1 MSWFQPVN
9 GLMVMMFHILR
20 LVSRNAAWSAV
31 SGLEAGMRTSRN
43 AACMSTLLLIS
54 LGCGSDEKK
63 YPEIDANFDNP
74 GAVAG
79 KGTLDAGKGLQ
90 PGECANGL
98 VTTSRVTPRVVLVLD
113 GSCSMSTNYPA
124 NGAAS
129 STECTTNEN
138 GRWSALRRALID
150 PQRGVVARL
159 QGVVEFGVAVF
170 GTAVKCP
177 IPGSPVEPGLN
188 NLTRIAQRVPSVQPG
203 MYTPTGPALDWVYDN
218 LITQSGGP
226 DDRSGPQIVILA
238 TDGEPNSCGGGGGGG
253 GGGRG
258 NQGGGGGATTNY
270 QPSIDAVRKGTNKGA
285 TTYVIS
291 LADAAGPFHD
301 HLQEL
306 ANLGNPSANGRAQ
319 LYEPSSPEQLEAN
332 LQSLVSAAVGCEL
345 QLNGAV
351 DTMQAC
357 SGSVKLQG
365 TPLECN
371 SPNGWTLID
380 ERHIRIQG
388 TACDKLTNA
397 PETLVEA
404 SFDCTVFR
412 PD

>member
-1 MSWFQPVN
+1 
-9 GLMVMMFHILR
+9 MMFHTPR
-20 LVSRNAAWSAV
+20 LVAAISAWSDLSSV
-31 SGLEAGMRTSRN
+31 EAGMRTSRN
-43 AACMSTLLLIS
+43 AACMLTLLLVAS
-54 LGCGSDEKK
+54 ACGSDERK
-63 YPEIDANFDNP
+63 YPALDGSFDNP
-74 GAVAG
+74 GAIAG
-79 KGTLDAGKGLQ
+79 KGSAEAGKGFL

-98 VTTSRVTPRVVLVLD
+98 VTTSRVTPRVTLVLD
-113 GSCSMSTNYPA
+113 GSCSMSTNYPG
-124 NGAAS
+124 NGAQSA
-129 STECTTNEN
+129 TECTNNPT
-138 GRWSALRRALID
+138 GRWAALRSALID

-159 QGVVEFGVAVF
+159 QSVVEFGVVVF
-170 GTAVKCP
+170 GTAIRCP
-177 IPGSPVEPGLN
+177 IPGSPVEPRLN
-188 NLTRIAQRVPSVQPG
+188 NLQRITQLVPTVQPG
-203 MYTPTGPALDWVYDN
+203 MYTPTGAALDWVYDN
-218 LITQSGGP
+218 LITASGGP
-226 DDRSGPQIVILA
+226 DDKSGPQIVILA
-238 TDGEPNSCGGGGGGG
+238 TDGEPNSCGGGGGG
-253 GGGRG
+253 RG
-258 NQGGGGGATTNY
+258 NETNY
-270 QPSIDAVRKGTNKGA
+270 QPSIAAVRKGTDKGA

-306 ANLGNPSANGRAQ
+306 ANLGNPSANGNAM

-351 DTMQAC
+351 DTSQAC

-365 TPLECN
+365 APLECN

-388 TACDKLTNA
+388 TACEKLTA
-397 PETLVEA
+397 SPETLVEA

>member
-1 MSWFQPVN
+1 M
-9 GLMVMMFHILR
+9 L
-20 LVSRNAAWSAV
+20 
-31 SGLEAGMRTSRN
+31 
-43 AACMSTLLLIS
+43 TLLLVS
-54 LGCGSDEKK
+54 SACGSDEKK
-63 YPEIDANFDNP
+63 FPALDGSFDNP
-74 GAVAG
+74 GAIAG
-79 KGTLDAGKGLQ
+79 KGSAEAGKGFL

-98 VTTSRVTPRVVLVLD
+98 VTTSRVTPRVTLVLD

-124 NGAAS
+124 NGAESAS
-129 STECTTNEN
+129 ECTNN
-138 GRWSALRRALID
+138 PSGRWAALRSALID

-159 QGVVEFGVAVF
+159 QSVVEFGVVVF
-170 GTAVKCP
+170 GTAIKCP
-177 IPGSPVEPGLN
+177 IPGSPVQPGLN
-188 NLTRIAQRVPSVQPG
+188 NLERISQVVPTVQPG

-218 LITQSGGP
+218 LVTATGGP

-238 TDGEPNSCGGGGGGG
+238 TDGEPNSCGGGGG
-253 GGGRG
+253 RG
-258 NQGGGGGATTNY
+258 NQTNY
-270 QPSIDAVRKGTNKGA
+270 QPSIAALRKGTDKGA

-291 LADAAGPFHD
+291 LADATGPFHD

-306 ANLGNPSANGRAQ
+306 ANLGNPSANGAAM

-351 DTMQAC
+351 DTSQAC

-365 TPLECN
+365 VALECN

-388 TACDKLTNA
+388 TACDKLTNS